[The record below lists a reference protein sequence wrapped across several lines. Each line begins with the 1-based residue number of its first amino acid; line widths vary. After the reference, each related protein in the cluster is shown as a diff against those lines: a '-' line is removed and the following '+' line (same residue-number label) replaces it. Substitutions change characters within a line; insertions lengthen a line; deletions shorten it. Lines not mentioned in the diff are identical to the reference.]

1 MDALA
6 EDLAALVNRESLLT
20 EPDYLMTY
28 ECDSLSFF
36 KQRPRAVVLPR
47 TTEEVSRILAY
58 LSRKGIP
65 FTARGSGTGLSGGAT
80 PVEGGVVISLARMDR
95 ILEVHPRDR
104 CALVQAGVVNTAL
117 SKALEPLGLHFAPDP
132 ASQPVCSL
140 GGNVGENAG
149 GPHCFKHGMTL
160 NHTLGLTLVLPGG
173 EVLHLGGP
181 CGEPDLDLAG
191 LVVASEGTLGIV
203 TEIWVRLTPNPETF
217 RTLLASFRSLEDCSR
232 AVSRIVRAGIV
243 PSAMEILDKK
253 SIEIVEASVNKAGYP
268 LEAGA
273 VLLVELDGR
282 PEEMERPLSAVEEAC
297 RKEGALEVEFAKDP
311 EHRMKLWKGR
321 KGVYG
326 TAGRLAPDVYVMD
339 GVVPRN
345 RLAEALHRIQEVTD
359 SRGLVCPNIAHAG
372 DGNVHPTICYDGR
385 DPEQAQKAEEAGR
398 EILRI
403 CLELGGTIT
412 GEHGVG
418 LEKLSLM
425 PEMFPPGSL
434 RVMRRVKAVFDPAGL
449 ANPGKLIP
457 LEEP

>member
-1 MDALA
+1 MDPLA
-6 EDLAALVNRESLLT
+6 KDLAALVGPASVLA

-28 ECDSLSFF
+28 ECDSLSFY
-36 KQRPRAVVLPR
+36 KQRPSAVVLPEN
-47 TTEEVSRILAY
+47 TDQVSRVVAY
-58 LSRKGIP
+58 LARKGIP

-80 PVEGGVVISLARMDR
+80 PVEGGVVISLSRMDG
-95 ILEVHPRDR
+95 ILEVRPEDR
-104 CALVQAGVVNTAL
+104 VALVQAGVVNTAL

-132 ASQPVCSL
+132 ASQPVCTL

-149 GPHCFKHGMTL
+149 GPHCFKWGLTV
-160 NHTLGLTLVLPGG
+160 NHVLGLTLVLPDGK
-173 EVLHLGGP
+173 VLRLGGP
-181 CGEPDLDLAG
+181 CGEPDLDLTG

-217 RTLLASFRSLEDCSR
+217 RTLLASFPSLEDCSR
-232 AVSRIVRAGIV
+232 AVSEIVGAGIV
-243 PSAMEILDKK
+243 PAAMEILDRKA
-253 SIEIVEASVNKAGYP
+253 IEIVEASVNRAGYP
-268 LEAGA
+268 KEAGA

-282 PEEMERPLSAVEEAC
+282 PEEMDRPQRKVEEAC
-297 RKEGALEVEFAKDP
+297 RNQGAIQVEFAKSP

-345 RLAEALHRIQEVTD
+345 KLAEALHRIQAVTD
-359 SRGLVCPNIAHAG
+359 SYGLVCPNIAHAG

-385 DPEQAQKAEEAGR
+385 DPEQAGKAEMAGR
-398 EILRI
+398 EILQI

-418 LEKLSLM
+418 LEKLALM

-434 RVMRRVKAVFDPAGL
+434 AVMRRVKAVFDPAAL

-457 LEEP
+457 LEEN

>member
-6 EDLAALVNRESLLT
+6 KDLADLLGPGSVLS

-28 ECDSLSFF
+28 ESDSLSFF
-36 KQRPRAVVLPR
+36 KQRPRAVVLPED
-47 TTEEVSRILAY
+47 TEEVSRVVAY
-58 LSRKGIP
+58 LAKKGVP

-80 PVEGGVVISLARMDR
+80 PVEGGVVISLARMDK
-95 ILEVHPRDR
+95 ILEVQAEDR
-104 CALVQAGVVNTAL
+104 YALVQAGVVNTEL
-117 SKALEPLGLHFAPDP
+117 TKALEPLGFHFAPDP
-132 ASQPVCSL
+132 ASQPVCTL
-140 GGNVGENAG
+140 GGNIGENAG

-160 NHTLGLTLVLPGG
+160 NHVLGLVLVLPDG
-173 EVLHLGGP
+173 EILRLGGP
-181 CGEPDLDLAG
+181 CGEPDLDLTG
-191 LVVASEGTLGIV
+191 LVVASEGTLGIA

-217 RTLLASFRSLEDCSR
+217 RTLLASFRDLEDCSR
-232 AVSRIVRAGIV
+232 AVSGIVGAGIV
-243 PSAMEILDKK
+243 PAAMEILDKK

-282 PEEMERPLSAVEEAC
+282 PEEMERPLREVEEAC
-297 RKEGALEVEFAKDP
+297 RREGAIEVEFAKDP

-345 RLAEALHRIQEVTD
+345 KLAEALHRIQAITD
-359 SRGLVCPNIAHAG
+359 AFGLVCPNIAHAG

-385 DPEQAQKAEEAGR
+385 DPEQARKAEEAGR
-398 EILRI
+398 EILQV

-418 LEKLSLM
+418 LEKLELM

-457 LEEP
+457 LEES

>member
-1 MDALA
+1 MDPLA
-6 EDLAALVNRESLLT
+6 KDLAALVGPGALLS
-20 EPDYLMTY
+20 EPEELATY

-36 KQRPRAVVLPR
+36 KRTPRAVVLPED
-47 TTEEVSRILAY
+47 TQQVSRVVAY
-58 LSRKGIP
+58 LAGKGIP

-80 PVEGGVVISLARMDR
+80 PVEGGVVISLARMIR
-95 ILEVHPRDR
+95 ILEVRARDR
-104 CALVQAGVVNTAL
+104 YARVQAGVINTAL
-117 SKALEPLGLHFAPDP
+117 TKALEPLGLHFAPDP
-132 ASQPVCSL
+132 ASQPVCTL

-160 NHTLGLTLVLPGG
+160 NHVLGLVLVLPDG
-173 EVLHLGGP
+173 EVLRLGGP
-181 CGEPDLDLAG
+181 CGEPDLDLLG
-191 LVVASEGTLGIV
+191 LVTASEGTLGIV

-217 RTLLASFRSLEDCSR
+217 RTLLASFRDLEACSR
-232 AVSRIVRAGIV
+232 AVSRIVGAGIV
-243 PSAMEILDKK
+243 PAAMEILDKK
-253 SIEIVEASVNKAGYP
+253 AIQIVEASVNKAGYP
-268 LEAGA
+268 VEAGA

-282 PEEMERPLSAVEEAC
+282 PEEMERPLRAVEEAC
-297 RKEGALEVEFAKDP
+297 RAEEALQVEFAKDP

-359 SRGLVCPNIAHAG
+359 AYGLICPNIAHAG

-385 DPEQAQKAEEAGR
+385 DPEQARRAEAAGE

-418 LEKLSLM
+418 LEKLGLM
-425 PEMFPPGSL
+425 AEMFPPESL
-434 RVMRRVKAVFDPAGL
+434 AVMRRVKAVFDPAGL
-449 ANPGKLIP
+449 CNPGKLIP
-457 LEEP
+457 LEEA